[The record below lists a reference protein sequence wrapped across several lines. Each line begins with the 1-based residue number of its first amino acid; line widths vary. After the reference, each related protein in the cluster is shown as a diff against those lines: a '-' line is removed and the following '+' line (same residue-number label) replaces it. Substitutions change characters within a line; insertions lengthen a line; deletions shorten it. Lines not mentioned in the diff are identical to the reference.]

1 MSVVGPIAAKK
12 LHGREC
18 NEVFLLQQ
26 NSLVINQVG
35 HTDGHQPFA
44 ERALRNVRLAGHSG
58 LMPANLTTLAHFSVS
73 SAMNLP
79 KSAAGSAS
87 TVPPNPARRALSL
100 GSARAAS
107 ISLLSFSTISVGVP
121 LGAPR
126 PSHALAS

>member
-44 ERALRNVRLAGHSG
+44 ERTLRNMSPVAGHSG

-73 SAMNLP
+73 SAMSLP
-79 KSAAGSAS
+79 KSAGRKRKHS
-87 TVPPNPARRALSL
+87 TA
-100 GSARAAS
+100 
-107 ISLLSFSTISVGVP
+107 
-121 LGAPR
+121 
-126 PSHALAS
+126 